1 MCLCTHVWGGGA
13 GEERET
19 GSEREGGFV
28 RCPNLVSLAVINTVT
43 ERNFE
48 KRGFIFS
55 SYW

>member
-1 MCLCTHVWGGGA
+1 MPVHAHLGGA
-13 GEERET
+13 GEEREA
-19 GSEREGGFV
+19 GSEREGRFV
-28 RCPNLVSLAVINTVT
+28 RCPNLVSLAVINTAT